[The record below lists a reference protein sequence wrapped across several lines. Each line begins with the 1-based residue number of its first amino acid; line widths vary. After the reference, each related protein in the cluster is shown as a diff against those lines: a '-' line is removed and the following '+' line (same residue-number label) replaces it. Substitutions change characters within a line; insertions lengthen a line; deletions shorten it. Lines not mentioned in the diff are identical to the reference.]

1 MKERLE
7 HVYNSFKTGVI
18 IWILA
23 YLLLYVVSGYA
34 GDFAIYNE
42 NITKLLNVKNFVAQ
56 LLIAGFT
63 YTTLE
68 VVLLHFV
75 DNMIKTMEQGKDKV
89 KSITK
94 NLIFATIIIA
104 VLCVALYV
112 LKERNV
118 ISKYILKL
126 MMTIIAFKAVIFS
139 IMQVR
144 NTNVYN
150 KKLKEKNR
158 E

>member
-75 DNMIKTMEQGKDKV
+75 DNMIKTMEQGKDKAE
-89 KSITK
+89 SIAK